1 MNEGQQLICV
11 IEDNNSVRKL
21 YYTLLQKSNFTII
34 EFEDGNPAVEWLT
47 THKPLAVI
55 CDDLL
60 PDTNG
65 KEIITAIRK
74 MSDGKKLPVIAITG
88 FAHASDRER
97 YFEMG
102 FDGYISKPINTSS
115 FVDEIRQIIDSKK

>member
-21 YYTLLQKSNFTII
+21 YNILLKKSNYNVV
-34 EFEDGNPAVEWLT
+34 EFEDGNPAIEWLSKNSPT
-47 THKPLAVI
+47 AVI

-65 KEIITAIRK
+65 KEMLAAIRQLPN
-74 MSDGKKLPVIAITG
+74 GKKLPVIAITG
-88 FAHASDRER
+88 FAHAADRER
-97 YFEMG
+97 YFAMG
-102 FDGYISKPINTSS
+102 FDGYIAKPINTSA
-115 FVDEIRQIIDSKK
+115 FVDEIRQIINSKK